1 MNTRDGNVNDLRSVF
16 NFSSE
21 LYIVWQKFYTLENYT
36 CTYLLT
42 TNWER
47 GYFQVEDKTNSTRFQ
62 VDLYFDRENE
72 FEEVALW
79 ITTDKY
85 V

>member
-1 MNTRDGNVNDLRSVF
+1 MNTREILNEMIF
-16 NFSSE
+16 EAFSIF
-21 LYIVWQKFYTLENYT
+21 LQKFYTLENYT

>member
-1 MNTRDGNVNDLRSVF
+1 MNIRDGNVNDLRSVF

-47 GYFQVEDKTNSTRFQ
+47 GYLQDKTNSTRFQ

>member
-47 GYFQVEDKTNSTRFQ
+47 GYLQDKTNSTRFQ